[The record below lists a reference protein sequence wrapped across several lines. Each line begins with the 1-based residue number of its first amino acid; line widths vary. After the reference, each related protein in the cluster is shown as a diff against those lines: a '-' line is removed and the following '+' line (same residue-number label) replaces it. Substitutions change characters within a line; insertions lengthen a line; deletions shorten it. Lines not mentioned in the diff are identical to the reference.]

1 MLTIPSIREL
11 CEPDEADEV
20 EIPHPR
26 EVVVDD
32 RDDGDDGSQPF
43 AVFDIET
50 SPLDDVTLSALCPP
64 YEAPEKPGE
73 FDPASVK
80 YGNTKDAEK
89 RKAKLEEEMAK
100 HAAAVKDYDM
110 TVAKGAAEHFAKF
123 KDKAALDATTGRVVA
138 IGVDPLQFGV
148 SPDLFDAKPG
158 IIDCDGPAESFFDE
172 LSGLKM
178 FWGWVENCL
187 AAQRPMLSF
196 NGHVFDIPFLWQRS
210 VILGIPIPHGV
221 YQGRYPNPLFI
232 DLMKEWTRYQSGK
245 FVKLDVIAK
254 AMGLAGKASGSFTLP
269 SGEVVVV
276 DGAGFY
282 KAWRRPECRE
292 LAVKYL
298 EQDVLLPGLIAQR
311 MGVV

>member
-138 IGVDPLQFGV
+138 IGVDPWGHEDGHDG
-148 SPDLFDAKPG
+148 PE
-158 IIDCDGPAESFFDE
+158 IIDCDGDQEAE
-172 LSGLKM
+172 GLRL
-178 FWGWVENCL
+178 FWGWVAANL
-187 AAQRPMLSF
+187 HAQRPMLSF

>member
-1 MLTIPSIREL
+1 M
-11 CEPDEADEV
+11 
-20 EIPHPR
+20 
-26 EVVVDD
+26 
-32 RDDGDDGSQPF
+32 
-43 AVFDIET
+43 
-50 SPLDDVTLSALCPP
+50 
-64 YEAPEKPGE
+64 
-73 FDPASVK
+73 K
-80 YGNTKDAEK
+80 YGNTKDADK
-89 RKAKLEEEMAK
+89 RKAKLEEEIAK
-100 HAAAVKDYDM
+100 HAAAVKEYDS

-123 KDKAALDATTGRVVA
+123 KDKSALDATTGRVVA
-138 IGVDPLQFGV
+138 IGCVPCPLTGEG
-148 SPDLFDAKPG
+148 PG
-158 IIDCDGPAESFFDE
+158 IIDCDGPTESSFDE
-172 LSGLKM
+172 LSGLKK

-187 AAQRPMLSF
+187 VAQRPMLSF
-196 NGHVFDIPFLWQRS
+196 NGHGFDIPFLWQRS

-292 LAVKYL
+292 LAVEYL
-298 EQDVLLPGLIAQR
+298 TRDLTLPAAIATR